1 MSTLSVEDIRRANE
15 IIEEMHPL
23 SHLTIKEIVQNP
35 LDFEKNLFNPLKSK
49 KPLKFKRTL
58 TKSLKKLKTLVY
70 NKFDDETIK
79 SEEDDVE

>member
-1 MSTLSVEDIRRANE
+1 
-15 IIEEMHPL
+15 MHPL

-49 KPLKFKRTL
+49 KPLKFKSTFM
-58 TKSLKKLKTLVY
+58 KSVKKLKSIVY
-70 NKFDDETIK
+70 NKFDDEAIK